1 MQLAAAIKH
10 VHDQGMIHRDVKS
23 SNVLVDVDAVG
34 NLTTVKLSDFGLARP
49 AVSPRRFWG
58 KAGKAGANGAVTA
71 WPVARGVQERAMGGT
86 RFSSRICGT
95 TGYMDPDCIRGDG
108 GLAERRGR

>member
-49 AVSPRRFWG
+49 ASLR
-58 KAGKAGANGAVTA
+58 AGLVLGVGGCERCGNRV
-71 WPVARGVQERAMGGT
+71 VARGVQERAMGGT